1 MRVTVINFQRAR
13 HHAFLPKR
21 DHQHGVDL
29 RRSVGFIIV
38 FNNDFTVVNRLS
50 GGRAY
55 RVIIVAVVVLA
66 NADVSQHVVNIG
78 DSDGIRVNV
87 VANNLADLTQRLRVN
102 VAEKRQRFVGDIQRQ
117 LGLASGTGLFFPF
130 HTLHQQ
136 HDKTD
141 AHATQNHRDTDFRDD
156 IQPQRG
162 RGSPDDNQDHGQR
175 FAQHTREDPGAPAL
189 LFRDFTAD
197 PAG

>member
-1 MRVTVINFQRAR
+1 M
-13 HHAFLPKR
+13 
-21 DHQHGVDL
+21 DL

-87 VANNLADLTQRLRVN
+87 VADNFADLT
-102 VAEKRQRFVGDIQRQ
+102 
-117 LGLASGTGLFFPF
+117 
-130 HTLHQQ
+130 
-136 HDKTD
+136 
-141 AHATQNHRDTDFRDD
+141 
-156 IQPQRG
+156 
-162 RGSPDDNQDHGQR
+162 
-175 FAQHTREDPGAPAL
+175 
-189 LFRDFTAD
+189 
-197 PAG
+197 